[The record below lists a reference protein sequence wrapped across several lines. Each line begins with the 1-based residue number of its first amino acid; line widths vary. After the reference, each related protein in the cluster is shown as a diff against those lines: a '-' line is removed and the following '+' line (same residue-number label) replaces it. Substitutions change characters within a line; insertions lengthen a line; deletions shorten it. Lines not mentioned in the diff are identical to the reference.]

1 LSRVIKL
8 IVTIRAVIVAGLNRD
23 FSKATDQFRMAN
35 LPIPAPL
42 SEIDYEQ
49 IEGAVM
55 ETARGRWFLAEYA
68 RRNRNAD
75 TTMLL
80 KALDRIE
87 ASIGGKRSVEPV
99 DRIRF
104 DLIEMSKAIS
114 RTKAE
119 IASIKPDAD
128 HHGKFGEAS
137 EELDSVVQATE
148 IATSDILACAERIQE
163 MAWTLRE
170 QGVESEV
177 CDLLDAN
184 ATEVYTACSFQD
196 ITGQRTR
203 KVIQVLRYLEDRIN
217 AMISI
222 WGLDG
227 AMAAEAAEAR
237 AVDGD
242 KALLNGPAKPGHGM
256 DQADVDMVMGPAAAT
271 EARQPRA
278 VPVRAMPAREAY
290 QAAPPLQPADE
301 IAAPEEVHDGEI
313 EQPAPRPQ
321 TRYPDAVTVE
331 ASAGDTAVIE
341 EPRVEA
347 RPSEAP
353 IVEAPRVEVKAA
365 AVQAV
370 QQDAQENVVVEPWAP
385 RATGPLNDS
394 LGPVMALSADE
405 RIALFT

>member
-1 LSRVIKL
+1 
-8 IVTIRAVIVAGLNRD
+8 
-23 FSKATDQFRMAN
+23 MAN
-35 LPIPAPL
+35 LPVPAPL
-42 SEIDYEQ
+42 SEVDYEA

-87 ASIGGKRSVEPV
+87 GAMRGQKSIEPV

-104 DLIEMSKAIS
+104 DLVEMSKAIS

-128 HHGKFGEAS
+128 DHGKFGEAS

-148 IATSDILACAERIQE
+148 TATSDILACAERIQE

-184 ATEVYTACSFQD
+184 ATAVYTACSFQD
-196 ITGQRTR
+196 LTGQRTR

-217 AMISI
+217 AMIGI

-227 AMAAEAAEAR
+227 AMAAEAAEKR
-237 AVDGD
+237 AVDSD
-242 KALLNGPAKPGHGM
+242 KSLLNGPAKPGYGL
-256 DQADVDMVMGPAAAT
+256 DQADVDMVMGPAAA
-271 EARQPRA
+271 
-278 VPVRAMPAREAY
+278 REHEV
-290 QAAPPLQPADE
+290 APPLQPADTQE
-301 IAAPEEVHDGEI
+301 QDVEEPEEVVEPEPERPRAEVPVIHAATI
-313 EQPAPRPQ
+313 EEPDEVIEVPAIDVPAEKVEVRAAPAPRV
-321 TRYPDAVTVE
+321 PDAL
-331 ASAGDTAVIE
+331 
-341 EPRVEA
+341 
-347 RPSEAP
+347 AP
-353 IVEAPRVEVKAA
+353 I
-365 AVQAV
+365 
-370 QQDAQENVVVEPWAP
+370 
-385 RATGPLNDS
+385 
-394 LGPVMALSADE
+394 MALSAE
-405 RIALFT
+405 EKIALFT

>member
-1 LSRVIKL
+1 
-8 IVTIRAVIVAGLNRD
+8 
-23 FSKATDQFRMAN
+23 MAN

-42 SEIDYEQ
+42 SEVDYEQ

-87 ASIGGKRSVEPV
+87 GAMRGERSVEPV
-99 DRIRF
+99 ERIRF
-104 DLIEMSKAIS
+104 DLIEMSKAIA
-114 RTKAE
+114 RTKTE

-148 IATSDILACAERIQE
+148 SATSDILACAERIQE

-170 QGVESEV
+170 QGVEGEV

-203 KVIQVLRYLEDRIN
+203 KVIGVLRYLEERIN
-217 AMISI
+217 AMIGI

-237 AVDGD
+237 TLDDG
-242 KALLNGPAKPGHGM
+242 KALLNGPAKPGTGL
-256 DQADVDMVMGPAAAT
+256 DQSDVDMVMGPAAGSRN
-271 EARQPRA
+271 E
-278 VPVRAMPAREAY
+278 
-290 QAAPPLQPADE
+290 AAPPLQPAVEHLEHAADKQPHENE
-301 IAAPEEVHDGEI
+301 IIAPASRRTPGRVVERAADVIEAEEVEAEEIERVIEPEQIEAPVAGGAAP
-313 EQPAPRPQ
+313 RL
-321 TRYPDAVTVE
+321 
-331 ASAGDTAVIE
+331 ASD
-341 EPRVEA
+341 PL
-347 RPSEAP
+347 AP
-353 IVEAPRVEVKAA
+353 I
-365 AVQAV
+365 
-370 QQDAQENVVVEPWAP
+370 
-385 RATGPLNDS
+385 
-394 LGPVMALSADE
+394 MALSAE
-405 RIALFT
+405 EKIALFT

>member
-1 LSRVIKL
+1 MS
-8 IVTIRAVIVAGLNRD
+8 
-23 FSKATDQFRMAN
+23 N
-35 LPIPAPL
+35 LPVPASL
-42 SEIDYEQ
+42 SEADYEA

-87 ASIGGKRSVEPV
+87 AAMRGERSVQSVE
-99 DRIRF
+99 RIRF
-104 DLIEMSKAIS
+104 DLVEMSKAIA
-114 RTKAE
+114 RTKTE

-148 IATSDILACAERIQE
+148 TATSDILACAERIQE

-196 ITGQRTR
+196 VTGQRTR
-203 KVIQVLRYLEDRIN
+203 KVIGVLRYLEERIN
-217 AMISI
+217 AMIGI

-237 AVDGD
+237 AVDEG
-242 KALLNGPAKPGHGM
+242 KSLLNGPARPGQGL
-256 DQADVDMVMGPAAAT
+256 DQDDVDMVMGPAAA
-271 EARQPRA
+271 A
-278 VPVRAMPAREAY
+278 PAPEPHEEVAAAPHEEIE
-290 QAAPPLQPADE
+290 AAPPLQPVE
-301 IAAPEEVHDGEI
+301 SPVGEAAMV
-313 EQPAPRPQ
+313 APVP
-321 TRYPDAVTVE
+321 
-331 ASAGDTAVIE
+331 IE
-341 EPRVEA
+341 EPRAPA
-347 RPSEAP
+347 RMEAP
-353 IVEAPRVEVKAA
+353 VIQADVIEAEAVEVPMEAPAA
-365 AVQAV
+365 
-370 QQDAQENVVVEPWAP
+370 EAP
-385 RATGPLNDS
+385 KPRPASDPLA
-394 LGPVMALSADE
+394 PIMALSAE
-405 RIALFT
+405 EKIALFT

>member
-1 LSRVIKL
+1 
-8 IVTIRAVIVAGLNRD
+8 
-23 FSKATDQFRMAN
+23 MAN
-35 LPIPAPL
+35 LPVPVGV
-42 SEIDYEQ
+42 SEADYDA
-49 IEGAVM
+49 IEAAVM

-148 IATSDILACAERIQE
+148 TATSDILACAERIQE

-170 QGVESEV
+170 QGVDAEV
-177 CDLLDAN
+177 CDILDAK

-196 ITGQRTR
+196 LTGQRTR
-203 KVIQVLRYLEDRIN
+203 KVIGVVRYLEGRIN
-217 AMISI
+217 AMIDI

-227 AMAAEAAEAR
+227 AMAAEAAKAR
-237 AVDGD
+237 AVETST
-242 KALLNGPAKPGHGM
+242 ALLNGPAGPG
-256 DQADVDMVMGPAAAT
+256 
-271 EARQPRA
+271 
-278 VPVRAMPAREAY
+278 
-290 QAAPPLQPADE
+290 
-301 IAAPEEVHDGEI
+301 
-313 EQPAPRPQ
+313 
-321 TRYPDAVTVE
+321 
-331 ASAGDTAVIE
+331 
-341 EPRVEA
+341 
-347 RPSEAP
+347 
-353 IVEAPRVEVKAA
+353 
-365 AVQAV
+365 
-370 QQDAQENVVVEPWAP
+370 
-385 RATGPLNDS
+385 
-394 LGPVMALSADE
+394 
-405 RIALFT
+405 